1 MGTPGPRLK
10 IIVKGCKGLVKV
22 KLRRFSRRTF
32 ASMNKWLLRLT
43 QATGLLLLLLT
54 LTSAL
59 WPSPETGTEKTSLAL
74 RQIGHN
80 YLTLICD
87 SSSRIPAVEQ
97 REDGSLLLRL
107 EQYVAYD
114 TLNQIARD
122 VLNEYGIRSDYTL
135 SLEDCKS
142 GETFL
147 GSLWPGVVQGE
158 NRLLNDQACMGRD
171 QVTRCA
177 NITFAVSKSQ
187 EAGPSALT
195 WCLGGLGILLFFA
208 GRFTPT
214 PVAAPQ
220 QEVAETPASST
231 TLRLGPDCTFDE
243 SSHLLTV
250 GANAYELTYR
260 EAKLFG
266 FFAHRPNEI
275 LARADI
281 NDAVWGEEGIITG
294 RSLDVFVSR
303 LRKKLVETKD
313 LEIKTVHGVGY
324 RLMVA

>member
-1 MGTPGPRLK
+1 
-10 IIVKGCKGLVKV
+10 
-22 KLRRFSRRTF
+22 
-32 ASMNKWLLRLT
+32 MNKWLLRLT

-59 WPSPETGTEKTSLAL
+59 WPSPETGTEKTSIAL

-80 YLTLICD
+80 YLTLIGD
-87 SSSRIPAVEQ
+87 SSTRIPAVEKVK
-97 REDGSLLLRL
+97 EGTLLLRL
-107 EQYVAYD
+107 ERYIAYD
-114 TLNQIARD
+114 TLNQIARS
-122 VLNEYGIRSDYTL
+122 VLNEYGIRADYTL
-135 SLEDCKS
+135 TLEDCGS
-142 GETFL
+142 GEVFL
-147 GSLWPGVVQGE
+147 GSLWPGVISGE
-158 NRLLNDQACMGRD
+158 ASLQNDGQACMGRD
-171 QVTRCA
+171 QLARCA
-177 NITFAVSKSQ
+177 NIGFAVAKRQ
-187 EAGPSALT
+187 KAGPSVLT
-195 WCLGGLGILLFFA
+195 WFLGGLGILLFFA
-208 GRFTPT
+208 GRFTPAPVVLPPPEIVELPT
-214 PVAAPQ
+214 P
-220 QEVAETPASST
+220 ST
-231 TLRLGPDCTFDE
+231 TLRFGPDCTFDE

-250 GANAYELTYR
+250 GKNQYELTYR

-303 LRKKLVETKD
+303 LRKKLTETEG

>member
-1 MGTPGPRLK
+1 
-10 IIVKGCKGLVKV
+10 
-22 KLRRFSRRTF
+22 
-32 ASMNKWLLRLT
+32 MNKWLLRLT

-59 WPSPETGTEKTSLAL
+59 WPSPETGTEKTALAL

-80 YLTLICD
+80 YLSLIGD

-97 REDGSLLLRL
+97 TEDGSLLLRL
-107 EQYVAYD
+107 ERDIAYD
-114 TLNQIARD
+114 TLNQIARN

-135 SLEDCKS
+135 RLEDCGS

-147 GSLWPGVVQGE
+147 GSLWPGVEQGE
-158 NRLLNDQACMGRD
+158 ENLQNDQACTGRD
-171 QVTRCA
+171 QQTRCA
-177 NITFAVSKSQ
+177 NIGFAVAKQ
-187 EAGPSALT
+187 QAAGPSVLT
-195 WCLGGLGILLFFA
+195 WLLGGLGVLLFFA
-208 GRFTPT
+208 GRFTPA
-214 PVAAPQ
+214 PVASPTP
-220 QEVAETPASST
+220 EVAETILPST
-231 TLRLGPDCTFDE
+231 TLQFGPNCTFDE
-243 SSHLLTV
+243 STHLLTV
-250 GANAYELTYR
+250 GENTYELTYR

-303 LRKKLVETKD
+303 LRKKLVAAED

-324 RLMVA
+324 RLMVV